1 MGMITEKNGITN
13 QNVMVGN
20 NFKKMIFEDSMGMSE
35 EKNKQPFVKKIVIRK
50 RKPKMFMGC
59 WQEANG
65 QDFC

>member
-1 MGMITEKNGITN
+1 MEVIIEKNNTTN
-13 QNVMVGN
+13 QSAIVGN
-20 NFKKMIFEDSMGMSE
+20 NFRKKILEDSMNMSE
-35 EKNKQPFVKKIVIRK
+35 RPNKQPFVKKIVIRK